1 MTDRLPTYRA
11 KRHRWLVMPCHPP
24 NIPSI
29 IAAFERVPH
38 CRELGV
44 TVVELHHGHGLMYVP
59 YDEKLIGNPRT
70 GALHGGVVTT
80 LMDTIGAV
88 VVMASVPASMP
99 LATLDLR
106 IDYLRLAAAGRDI
119 FASAECYKV
128 TAHVAFVRGLAYQE
142 TFRDPIA
149 HCASTY
155 MLGGSGF
162 SPRATSEA
170 KGGGQPC

>member
-1 MTDRLPTYRA
+1 
-11 KRHRWLVMPCHPP
+11 MPRHPP
-24 NIPSI
+24 NITHI
-29 IAAFERVPH
+29 IEAFERVPH
-38 CRELGV
+38 CRELGI

-70 GALHGGVVTT
+70 GALHGGVITT

-88 VVMASVPASMP
+88 VVMASVPASTP

-106 IDYLRLAAAGRDI
+106 IDYLRPAAAGRDI

-128 TAHVAFVRGLAYQE
+128 TANVAFVRGLAYQQ
-142 TFRDPIA
+142 TFRDPLA

-155 MLGGSGF
+155 MLGATGF
-162 SPRATSEA
+162 SPRAVEET